1 MLWKDLKLTDQAPG
15 SGQMLVYLRNEVLF
29 QPYTSL
35 AQVQEIVGP
44 GPILELHLFD
54 DKKEYRSITS
64 ESSRHKDGVIE
75 HVADF
80 VNWYIFSGVFVISI
94 LFEWI
99 GN

>member
-54 DKKEYRSITS
+54 DKKEQSAQRWSDRTCGGFRI
-64 ESSRHKDGVIE
+64 
-75 HVADF
+75 
-80 VNWYIFSGVFVISI
+80 
-94 LFEWI
+94 
-99 GN
+99 

>member
-44 GPILELHLFD
+44 GPILEL
-54 DKKEYRSITS
+54 
-64 ESSRHKDGVIE
+64 
-75 HVADF
+75 
-80 VNWYIFSGVFVISI
+80 
-94 LFEWI
+94 
-99 GN
+99 